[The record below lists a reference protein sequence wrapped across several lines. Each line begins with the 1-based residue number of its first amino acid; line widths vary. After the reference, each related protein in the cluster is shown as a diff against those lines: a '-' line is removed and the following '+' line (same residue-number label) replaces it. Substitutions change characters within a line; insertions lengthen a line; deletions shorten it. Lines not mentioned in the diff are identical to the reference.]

1 MDGNA
6 IILTGDLLGSDFA
19 KTAHGLVRG
28 TERYKILGIIDAKL
42 SGEDGGMLTDGKHRN
57 IPVFGNLSV
66 LKKEI
71 NKEINYAIVGVATP
85 GGIIPAVLMA
95 DIKEA
100 ITNGCSIV
108 SGLHTYLNDNA
119 EVVALAEKHGVALL
133 DIRKPKPV
141 SELNFWTGRI
151 KTIDTPIIAVLG
163 TDCALGKRTT
173 ARFLRDA
180 MRKKGVS
187 AEMVFTGQTGWL
199 QGGKYGFV
207 FDSTL
212 NDFVSGELEHAI
224 LECHDEAN
232 PDIIFLEGQ
241 AALLNP
247 SGPCGSEFII
257 SGNAKGVVL
266 QHSPN
271 REHYKGW
278 KELGL
283 KIPSIKKNIEMIKLY
298 GAGVLAI
305 TLNTRGIDL
314 ATAINYKQEY
324 QEALGLPVILPVEE
338 GVETL
343 TPVLEKYIHEYK
355 SR

>member
-6 IILTGDLLGSDFA
+6 IILTGDLLNSDFA

-28 TERYKILGIIDAKL
+28 TERYNILGIIDAKMA
-42 SGEDGGMLTDGKHRN
+42 GKDGGVLTDGRHRN
-57 IPVFGNLSV
+57 IPVFKSISL
-66 LKKEI
+66 LKKETQ
-71 NKEINYAIVGVATP
+71 EAINYAVVGVATP
-85 GGIIPAVLMA
+85 GGVIPPILMN

-100 ITNGCSIV
+100 IASGYAIV
-108 SGLHTYLNDNA
+108 SGLHTYLNDNK
-119 EVVALAEKHGVALL
+119 EVVALAKKHGVELL

-141 SELNFWTGRI
+141 SELKFWTGRI
-151 KTIDTPIIAVLG
+151 KSIKTPIVAVLG

-180 MRKKGVS
+180 MRQQGIS
-187 AEMVFTGQTGWL
+187 SEMIFTGQTGWL

-224 LECHDEAN
+224 LECYDEAN

-257 SGNAKGVVL
+257 SGNAKGVIL

-271 REHYKGW
+271 RKYYKGW
-278 KELGL
+278 EEFDL
-283 KIPSIKKNIEMIKLY
+283 KIPDIQKNIELIRLY
-298 GAGVLAI
+298 GATVLAI
-305 TLNTRGIDL
+305 TLNTTGIDL
-314 ATAINYKQEY
+314 ATAQKHKNEY
-324 QEALGLPVILPVEE
+324 EGILGLPVILPVEE
-338 GVETL
+338 GVGAL
-343 TPVLEKYIHEYK
+343 IPVLEKYMEDYQ
-355 SR
+355 

>member
-6 IILTGDLLGSDFA
+6 IILTGDLLDSDFA

-28 TERYKILGIIDAKL
+28 TERYNILGIIDAKMA
-42 SGEDGGMLTDGKHRN
+42 GKDGGELTDGKHRS
-57 IPVFGNLSV
+57 IPVFKSLLV
-66 LKKEI
+66 LKNEIKEVV
-71 NKEINYAIVGVATP
+71 NYAIVGVATP
-85 GGIIPAVLMA
+85 GGVIPSILME

-100 ITNGCSIV
+100 IANGCSIV

-119 EVVALAEKHGVALL
+119 EVVALANQHQVELL

-141 SELNFWTGRI
+141 VELSFWTGRI
-151 KTIDTPIIAVLG
+151 KTIKTPIVAVLG

-180 MRKKGVS
+180 VRQKGIS
-187 AEMVFTGQTGWL
+187 SEMVFTGQTGWL

-207 FDSTL
+207 FDATL

-224 LECHDEAN
+224 LKCHDEAN

-257 SGNAKGVVL
+257 SGNAKGVIL
-266 QHSPN
+266 QHSPI
-271 REHYKGW
+271 REYYKGW
-278 KELGL
+278 EEFDL
-283 KIPSIKKNIEMIKLY
+283 KIPVIKKNIELIQLY
-298 GAGVLAI
+298 GAEVLAI
-305 TLNTRGIDL
+305 TLNTKDIGL
-314 ATAINYKQEY
+314 EEAKKYKKQYE
-324 QEALGLPVILPVEE
+324 EELGMPVVLPVEE
-338 GVETL
+338 GARALV
-343 TPVLEKYIHEYK
+343 PVLEKYISDY
-355 SR
+355 